1 MSRQTSTAVPES
13 VEVYLAM
20 LDHPRKREIL
30 ALREIILGADPRITE
45 GIKWNAP
52 SFRTSEWFAT
62 FHLRAK
68 DGVQLIL
75 HLGAKKRAAAVA
87 IADPASLLQWLGADR
102 ATVKFRDLDDVGA
115 KRVAFSDVIR
125 EWIEH
130 VRPGLRAASGAD
142 VACR

>member
-1 MSRQTSTAVPES
+1 MTRRPSSPAAES
-13 VEVYLAM
+13 VDTFIAA
-20 LDHPRKREIL
+20 LDHPYEREIL
-30 ALREIILGADPRITE
+30 ALREIILGADPRIGE

-87 IADPASLLQWLGADR
+87 IADPASLLTWLGADR
-102 ATVKFRDLDDVGA
+102 ASVRFRGLDDVDA
-115 KRVAFSDVIR
+115 KRAAFAAVIR
-125 EWIEH
+125 QWIEH
-130 VRPGLRAASGAD
+130 VHP
-142 VACR
+142 